1 MTENKKFVD
10 DLTILEDVQ
19 LKDNVVE
26 KAPSIGPLSWT
37 LWTTSSGGGDYP
49 ATQAQSS
56 AILCTKYI
64 KIKHRSAMIS

>member
-26 KAPSIGPLSWT
+26 KAPSIRPLS
-37 LWTTSSGGGDYP
+37 
-49 ATQAQSS
+49 
-56 AILCTKYI
+56 
-64 KIKHRSAMIS
+64 

>member
-26 KAPSIGPLSWT
+26 KHPLFVPYHERHGLRLLAEVTILQHKLKALQYFVQNT
-37 LWTTSSGGGDYP
+37 L
-49 ATQAQSS
+49 
-56 AILCTKYI
+56 I
-64 KIKHRSAMIS
+64 